1 MTTISKA
8 LWSWTVPA
16 SGSPTVNTYSSG
28 KNTKTGLQ
36 PADLAS
42 YVTVPLQDYSQQ
54 PPVPVASGTI
64 LQWIRW
70 AEDWVESST
79 GLLLC
84 QSWVA
89 SPPAV
94 TPGETA
100 ALGIAPTS
108 SGGYQVY
115 GIDYDIEDAAY
126 DFFYPRAR
134 DEGWMIYNLRYKP
147 VKSINYSPDYPNAVK
162 QISYIYPL
170 LNEFFRVPPQ
180 WQVEDHDF
188 GMIRLVPSA
197 NVQMLPLF
205 AMQLAFMG
213 FAESVPG
220 GIWMQ
225 YTAGLTQA
233 DYNSKWSFILQLV
246 LAQAAITALQSIQG
260 TINLGAS
267 ELKMS
272 VDGLEY
278 ASKYYASGPFGFLI
292 DQFTKNRDTLLATA
306 LSKVAGP
313 VMSVL

>member
-1 MTTISKA
+1 MPTVSKA
-8 LWSWTVPA
+8 LWTWTVPVT
-16 SGSPTVNTYSSG
+16 GSPTVTTYSNG
-28 KNTKTGLQ
+28 TTTKTGLQ
-36 PADLAS
+36 PSDLAQ
-42 YVTVPLQDYSQQ
+42 YVTVPLQDYSQN

-70 AEDWVESST
+70 AEDWVESAT

-94 TPGETA
+94 TPLETA
-100 ALGIAPTS
+100 ALGIATTS
-108 SGGYQVY
+108 SGQYQIL
-115 GIDYDIEDAAY
+115 GTDYDIEDAAY

-134 DEGWMIYNLRYKP
+134 DEGWMIYSLRYKP

-188 GMIRLVPSA
+188 GLIRLVPAA

-225 YTAGLTQA
+225 YTAGLTKA
-233 DYNSKWSFILQLV
+233 DYNSRWSFVLQLV
-246 LAQAAITALQSIQG
+246 LAQAAVTALQSIQG
-260 TINLGAS
+260 TINMGAA
-267 ELKMS
+267 EIKMT
-272 VDGLEY
+272 VDGLQY
-278 ASKYYASGPFGFLI
+278 GSRYHADGPFGFLI
-292 DQFTKNRDTLLATA
+292 SQYTKNRDTLLATA

-313 VMSVL
+313 VFATL